1 MQFAN
6 RSKTI
11 LWTHHARAKMNFYK
25 LSEARVL
32 RVLNS
37 PKRIEDGVAPKT
49 VAMMQPTSLTFK
61 IDKGV
66 VSSDVPHP
74 HLERGRKTQSVSGST
89 KETWTQEIWVM
100 TEDSSNHRTIISA
113 WRYPGKTKPRSEI
126 SLAKMR
132 EEYRSFVA
140 GRGEKDKRSAAIH
153 NHILD
158 EKRKKS

>member
-1 MQFAN
+1 MQFTQ

-11 LWTHHARAKMNFYK
+11 SWTHHARAKMNFYK

-49 VAMMQPTSLTFK
+49 VAMMQPTSLTLK
-61 IDKGV
+61 IDGDAVPK
-66 VSSDVPHP
+66 DVPHRYVE
-74 HLERGRKTQSVSGST
+74 LSRRTSLVSGRT
-89 KETWTQEIWVM
+89 NETWTQEIWVM
-100 TEDSSNHRTIISA
+100 TEDSRDRRTIISA
-113 WRYPGKTKPRSEI
+113 WRYPGKTKPKSEI

-132 EEYRSFVA
+132 EEYQSFVA
-140 GRGEKDKRSAAIH
+140 GRAEKGEKMVPIR
-153 NHILD
+153 NRTLG